1 MKKKLK
7 VTYTVQMK
15 MKGHEG
21 LVVKNI
27 EYPYFKNLVL
37 LNELRTLYFKDF
49 PEIVIPLEQENKINK
64 EDIQYL
70 IWAGNVFKKQLKVN
84 NAELLKSEFPK
95 HYDFICHYIPNK
107 IIKENVEELY
117 RDIIYQMN
125 LNIKKL
131 VYIQKILDKWDNDKP
146 VEIETDILPE
156 FHDFE
161 SKNILVENQN
171 ETSKSK
177 KSKEKLDEKTK
188 IPKFIWNKT
197 WKQLELLFNE
207 LIDEG
212 FISEF
217 DLKTLNQHFKASNG
231 SYKSKPQ
238 GDFTKINWK
247 SEISELPFSL
257 EYLIDTEA
265 ITKEG
270 SGIHKLTDKH
280 FTIKG
285 DNINIRSITSLA
297 SNVRSMKNK
306 PRNYIELQN
315 LIDRYIK

>member
-27 EYPYFKNLVL
+27 EYPYFQNLVL
-37 LNELRTLYFKDF
+37 LNELRSLYVKDF
-49 PEIVIPLEQENKINK
+49 PEIVIPLEHEYKINK
-64 EDIQYL
+64 EDIQFL
-70 IWAGNVFKKQLKVN
+70 LWSGSVFKNRLNVN
-84 NAELLKSEFPK
+84 NVELLKSEFPK

-131 VYIQKILDKWDNDKP
+131 VYIQKILDKWDIDKS

-156 FHDFE
+156 FNDFE
-161 SKNILVENQN
+161 SKNIIVENRN

-188 IPKFIWNKT
+188 MPKFIWNKT
-197 WKQLELLFNE
+197 WKQLELLFDE
-207 LIDEG
+207 LTHEG
-212 FISEF
+212 YISEF
-217 DLKTLNQHFKASNG
+217 DLETLNQHFRASHG
-231 SYKSKPQ
+231 SYKSKTQ

-247 SEISELPFSL
+247 SEISELPFAI
-257 EYLIDTEA
+257 EYLLDNEA

-270 SGIHKLTDKH
+270 KGIHILTEKH
-280 FTIKG
+280 FTTG
-285 DNINIRSITSLA
+285 DDIINVRSITALA
-297 SNVRSMKNK
+297 SKVRSMENK

-315 LIDRYIK
+315 LIARYIK